1 MENNETNP
9 VIKQD
14 DFDAFEDALVS
25 AVRSELESRGL
36 SGALSMQDVLLPG
49 KKYRGMSAEAAG
61 NTRAIV
67 NVTALYNDYDGT
79 NLPELAERA
88 FQTLTENRD
97 FSGSVCWLGD
107 YAEVRPR
114 LFARLISAPRNR
126 ELLRT
131 VPHRI
136 MADLAVT
143 YSAEISTEGGIL
155 ASTTLRN
162 ENAAELGVT
171 EEQLY
176 RDAVSNMR
184 AMGDWIVQNLYEMTG
199 HEDTGIP
206 LFVITGNRPNGA
218 ANILIPEAQDA
229 LTGILGQKFMILP
242 SSVHELICLPY
253 AEEGAEELEKLVR
266 LVNETSVDPTEV
278 LGENVLVFEHG
289 DIQTYRP

>member
-1 MENNETNP
+1 MENLETNP
-9 VIKQD
+9 VAKQD
-14 DFDAFEDALVS
+14 DFDAFETALAA
-25 AVRSELESRGL
+25 AVREELGKRGITAEL
-36 SGALSMQDVLLPG
+36 TVLDMVMPG
-49 KKYRGMSAEAAG
+49 RKYRGMAAVENGHSGGVANISALFGE
-61 NTRAIV
+61 
-67 NVTALYNDYDGT
+67 YDGT
-79 NLPELAERA
+79 NLPELARMAADIIADEPSV
-88 FQTLTENRD
+88 RD
-97 FSGSVCWLGD
+97 RMEWLND
-107 YAEVRPR
+107 YGQMKKR

-143 YSAEISTEGGIL
+143 YSAEISTEGGVL

-162 ENAAELGVT
+162 DNAAELGVT

-184 AMGDWIVQNLYEMTG
+184 AMGDWVVENLYKITG
-199 HEDTGIP
+199 DADTGIP
-206 LFVITGNRPNGA
+206 LFVLTGNRPNGA

-253 AEEGAEELEKLVR
+253 AEEGTEELEKLVR
-266 LVNETSVDPTEV
+266 LVNETSVDPAEV
-278 LGENVLVFEHG
+278 LGENVLVFDHG
-289 DIQTYRP
+289 DIQTSRP